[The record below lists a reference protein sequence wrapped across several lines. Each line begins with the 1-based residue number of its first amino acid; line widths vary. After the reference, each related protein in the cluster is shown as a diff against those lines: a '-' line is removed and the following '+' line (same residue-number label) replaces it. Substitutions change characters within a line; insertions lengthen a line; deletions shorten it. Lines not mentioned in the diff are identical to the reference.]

1 MYGHVLPIRN
11 TGTGQARSYAASVP
25 GGLSRRESK
34 VEAENEFATRPLRAT
49 EIDPRRHPRFK
60 LGVDIIIH
68 SRTCGVLKGHTV
80 DISESGIS
88 AIMRIEVPLGEIVEL
103 DFTLPFGPVTTYAT
117 VRQRSA
123 FRYGFQFLELTDV
136 EAIRRTCRQLAVE
149 QALISPD
156 SL

>member
-88 AIMRIEVPLGEIVEL
+88 AIIEDRSSPRRDRGVGL
-103 DFTLPFGPVTTYAT
+103 YA
-117 VRQRSA
+117 
-123 FRYGFQFLELTDV
+123 
-136 EAIRRTCRQLAVE
+136 AIRSSDDLCNG
-149 QALISPD
+149 SPEKRV
-156 SL
+156 SLWLPVP

>member
-1 MYGHVLPIRN
+1 MYGHLLPIRN
-11 TGTGQARSYAASVP
+11 TGTGQMRSYAASVL

-49 EIDPRRHPRFK
+49 EIDARRHPRFK
-60 LGVDIIIH
+60 LGVDIVIH

-80 DISESGIS
+80 DISETGIS
-88 AIMRIEVPLGEIVEL
+88 AILRIEVPVGEVVDL
-103 DFTLPFGPVTTYAT
+103 DFTLPFGTVTTYAR

-123 FRYGFQFLELTDV
+123 FRYGFQFLELRDG

-149 QALISPD
+149 QALITPD
-156 SL
+156 SQ